1 MRKEEPMKHLF
12 LSLCLCV
19 SVFLLSCSSGPD
31 NPTQASQLPEIYPD
45 YMGVTIP
52 ADIAPLNFN
61 FSDETIDRMDVI
73 VKGSKGGELHVNG
86 EWADF
91 DIGEWHA
98 LTEQNQGGKL
108 TVTVCTEK
116 DGQWTQYKDFDI
128 FVSETRLDDWG
139 LTYRRI
145 KPGYEVGGDI
155 GIYQRELGSFDEYAI
170 ITETVVPGRCFN
182 CHTANRTN
190 PNRLTMQMRGE
201 GGGTMIQKDGHQ
213 MWVETKTDST
223 KAAGSYSYWHPQG
236 DYVALAV
243 NSVHQ
248 AFFTGT
254 GQRIEV
260 YHMFS
265 NVEVLDTRTNEL
277 ILSPLLQTDDLE
289 IFPAFSH
296 DGKWLYYST
305 SKPCRVPAEY
315 EKVKCSLCRIAF
327 DAEKGVFGETVDTLL
342 NGPATDKSYV
352 LARPSYDGRWLMYCA
367 SSRGNFPVSQN
378 DADLWLMDLKTGESR
393 ELKELNTPQ
402 SESYHNWSENSR
414 WFVFSS
420 KREDGMYTKLYLATI
435 DEQGRV
441 SKPFLLPQR
450 HPRKFYREMMDAYNC
465 PDFTKSKVE
474 LDAHEAY
481 RQVFDN
487 KREHVKIR

>member
-1 MRKEEPMKHLF
+1 MRKVL
-12 LSLCLCV
+12 LSLWLCV
-19 SVFLLSCSSGPD
+19 SVWLLLACSS
-31 NPTQASQLPEIYPD
+31 NPEHPTLVDKLPVIYPD
-45 YMGVTIP
+45 YIGVTIP

-61 FSDETIDRMDVI
+61 FADETINRMDVV

-91 DIGEWHA
+91 DIDEWHV
-98 LTEQNQGGKL
+98 LTAQNLGGRI

-128 FVSETRLDDWG
+128 FVSEARLDDWG

-155 GIYQRELGSFDEYAI
+155 GIYQRELSSFDEYAI

-260 YHMFS
+260 YHTFS

-378 DADLWLMDLKTGESR
+378 DADLWLMDLKTGENR

>member
-1 MRKEEPMKHLF
+1 MNKIGYWLMGVGCWLMASCASTPEH
-12 LSLCLCV
+12 V
-19 SVFLLSCSSGPD
+19 SKV
-31 NPTQASQLPEIYPD
+31 NQLPDIYPD
-45 YMGVTIP
+45 YIGVTIP

-61 FSDETIDRMDVI
+61 LADEDIDCMDV
-73 VKGSKGGELHVNG
+73 VVRGSKGGVLHTNG
-86 EWADF
+86 DWADF
-91 DIGEWHA
+91 DIADWQA
-98 LTEQNQGGKL
+98 LTQQNRGGKITL
-108 TVTVCTEK
+108 TVCVEK
-116 DGQWTQYKDFDI
+116 DGQWTQYNDFDI
-128 FVSETRLDDWG
+128 YVSKDNLDEWG

-155 GIYQRELGSFDEYAI
+155 GIYQRNLSNFDETAI
-170 ITETVVPGRCFN
+170 LAETVVPGRCFN

-190 PNRLTMQMRGE
+190 PNRITLQMRGE
-201 GGGTMIQKDGHQ
+201 GGGTMIQKDGKQ
-213 MWVETKTDST
+213 AWVETKTDST

-236 DYVALAV
+236 DYVAMAV

-248 AFFTGT
+248 SFFTGT

-260 YHMFS
+260 YHKFS

-277 ILSPLLQTDDLE
+277 ILSPLLQTEDLE

-305 SKPCRVPAEY
+305 SKPCKVPAEY
-315 EKVKCSLCRIAF
+315 EKVKCSICRIGF
-327 DAEKGVFGETVDTLL
+327 DAEKGQFGLQVDTLL
-342 NGPATDKSYV
+342 NGPAADKSYV
-352 LARPSYDGRWLMYCA
+352 LARPSYDGRWLMYCV
-367 SSRGNFPVSQN
+367 SSRGNFPVSQD
-378 DADLWLMDLKTGESR
+378 DADLWLMDLKTGKTRALTEVNSQQC
-393 ELKELNTPQ
+393 EA
-402 SESYHNWSENSR
+402 YHNWSDNSR

-420 KREDGMYTKLYLATI
+420 KREDGMYTKLYLACI

-450 HPRKFYREMMDAYNC
+450 NPRKYYKELMDAYNV
-465 PDFTKSKVE
+465 PDFTKTKVE

-487 KREHVKIR
+487 KREQVKIK

>member
-1 MRKEEPMKHLF
+1 MKRL
-12 LSLCLCV
+12 LLGSLGLIV
-19 SVFLLSCSSGPD
+19 LLVLLGCTAHPQ
-31 NPTQASQLPEIYPD
+31 NPAKVDQLPDIYPD
-45 YMGVTIP
+45 YIGVTIP

-61 FSDETIDRMDVI
+61 LADESIDRMDVV
-73 VKGSKGGELHVNG
+73 VKGSKGGELHANG

-91 DIGEWHA
+91 GIDEWHE
-98 LTEQNQGGKL
+98 LTRQNRGGEL
-108 TVTVCTEK
+108 SVTVCAEK
-116 DGQWTQYKDFDI
+116 DGQWTQYRDFRI
-128 FVSETRLDDWG
+128 YVSEAPLDDWG

-155 GIYQRELGSFDEYAI
+155 GIYQRDIHTFSEYAI
-170 ITETVVPGRCFN
+170 LTETAVPGRCFN

-190 PNRLTMQMRGE
+190 PGRLTLQMRGE
-201 GGGTMIQKDGHQ
+201 GGGTMIQKDGRQ
-213 MWVETKTDST
+213 TWVETKTDST
-223 KAAGSYSYWHPQG
+223 RAAGSYSYWHPQG

-243 NSVHQ
+243 NNVHQ

-260 YHMFS
+260 YHAFS
-265 NVEVLDTRTNEL
+265 NVEVLDTRSNEL

-289 IFPAFSH
+289 IFPAFSA
-296 DGKWLYYST
+296 DGRYIYYST

-315 EKVKCSLCRIAF
+315 ERVKCSLCRIAF
-327 DAEKGVFGETVDTLL
+327 DASAGRFGETVDTLL
-342 NGPATDKSYV
+342 NGPQADRSYT
-352 LARPSYDGRWLMYCA
+352 LARPSYDGRWLMYCV

-378 DADLWLMDLKTGESR
+378 DADLWLMDLKTGTHR
-393 ELKELNTPQ
+393 ELKELNSPQ

-435 DEQGRV
+435 DSRGRV

-450 HPRKFYREMMDAYNC
+450 HPRKYYRELMDAYNC
-465 PDFTKSKVE
+465 PDFTKTRVE

-481 RQVFDN
+481 RQVFEN
-487 KREHVKIR
+487 KREQVKIR

>member
-91 DIGEWHA
+91 DIDEWHA

-116 DGQWTQYKDFDI
+116 DGQWTQYKDFEI
-128 FVSETRLDDWG
+128 FVSEARLDDWG

-260 YHMFS
+260 YHTFS

-327 DAEKGVFGETVDTLL
+327 DAEKGMFGETVDTLL

-414 WFVFSS
+414 WLVFSS

>member
-1 MRKEEPMKHLF
+1 MNKIGYWLMGVGCWLM
-12 LSLCLCV
+12 V
-19 SVFLLSCSSGPD
+19 SC
-31 NPTQASQLPEIYPD
+31 ASTPEQVSKVNQLPDIYPD
-45 YMGVTIP
+45 YIGVTIP

-61 FSDETIDRMDVI
+61 LADEDIDCMDV
-73 VKGSKGGELHVNG
+73 VARGSKGGELHTNG

-91 DIGEWHA
+91 DIADWQA
-98 LTEQNQGGKL
+98 LTQQNQGGKITL
-108 TVTVCTEK
+108 TVCVEK
-116 DGQWTQYKDFDI
+116 DGQWTQYNDFDI
-128 FVSETRLDDWG
+128 YVSKDNIDEWG

-155 GIYQRELGSFDEYAI
+155 GIYQRNLSNFDETAI
-170 ITETVVPGRCFN
+170 LAETVVPGRCFN

-190 PNRLTMQMRGE
+190 PNRITLQMRGE
-201 GGGTMIQKDGHQ
+201 GGGTMIQKDGKQ
-213 MWVETKTDST
+213 AWVETKTDST

-236 DYVALAV
+236 DYVAMAV

-248 AFFTGT
+248 SFFTGT

-260 YHMFS
+260 YHKFS

-277 ILSPLLQTDDLE
+277 ILSPLLQTEDLE

-305 SKPCRVPAEY
+305 SKPCKVPAEY
-315 EKVKCSLCRIAF
+315 EKVKCSICRIGF
-327 DAEKGVFGETVDTLL
+327 DAEKGQFGLQVDTLL

-352 LARPSYDGRWLMYCA
+352 LARPSYDGRWLMYCV
-367 SSRGNFPVSQN
+367 SSRGNFPVSQD
-378 DADLWLMDLKTGESR
+378 DADLWLMDLKTGKTRALTEVNSQQC
-393 ELKELNTPQ
+393 EA
-402 SESYHNWSENSR
+402 YHNWSDNSR

-420 KREDGMYTKLYLATI
+420 KREDGMYTKLYLACI

-450 HPRKFYREMMDAYNC
+450 NPRKYYQELMDAYNV
-465 PDFTKSKVE
+465 PDFTKTKVE

-487 KREHVKIR
+487 KREQVKIK

>member
-1 MRKEEPMKHLF
+1 MRKVL
-12 LSLCLCV
+12 LSLWLCV
-19 SVFLLSCSSGPD
+19 SVWLLLACSS
-31 NPTQASQLPEIYPD
+31 NPEHPTLVDKLPVIYPD
-45 YMGVTIP
+45 YIGVTIP

-61 FSDETIDRMDVI
+61 FADEAIDRMDVT
-73 VKGSKGGELHVNG
+73 VKGDKGGELHVIG

-91 DIGEWHA
+91 DIDEWHA

-128 FVSETRLDDWG
+128 FVSEARLDDWG

-155 GIYQRELGSFDEYAI
+155 GIYQRELSSFDEYAI

-260 YHMFS
+260 YHTFS

-414 WFVFSS
+414 WLVFSS

>member
-1 MRKEEPMKHLF
+1 MKQLL
-12 LSLCLCV
+12 LSLCLCA
-19 SVFLLSCSSGPD
+19 SVFLVLSCGS
-31 NPTQASQLPEIYPD
+31 NPEHPTIVDKLPTIYPD

-61 FSDETIDRMDVI
+61 FADEAIDRMDVT
-73 VKGSKGGELHVNG
+73 VKGEKGGELHVIG

-91 DIGEWHA
+91 DIDEWHA

-128 FVSETRLDDWG
+128 FVSEASLDDWG

-155 GIYQRELGSFDEYAI
+155 GIYQRELSSFDEYAI

-260 YHMFS
+260 YHTFS

-414 WFVFSS
+414 WLVFSS

-450 HPRKFYREMMDAYNC
+450 HPRKFYRDMMDAYNC

>member
-1 MRKEEPMKHLF
+1 MRKVL
-12 LSLCLCV
+12 LLLWLCV
-19 SVFLLSCSSGPD
+19 SVWLLLACSS
-31 NPTQASQLPEIYPD
+31 NPEHPTLVDKLPVIYPD
-45 YMGVTIP
+45 YIGVTIP

-61 FSDETIDRMDVI
+61 FADEAIDRMDVT
-73 VKGSKGGELHVNG
+73 VKGDKGGELHVIG

-91 DIGEWHA
+91 DIDEWHA

-116 DGQWTQYKDFDI
+116 DGQWRQYKDFDI
-128 FVSETRLDDWG
+128 FVSEARLDDWG

-155 GIYQRELGSFDEYAI
+155 GIYQRELSSFDEYAI

-260 YHMFS
+260 YHTFS

-378 DADLWLMDLKTGESR
+378 DADLWLMDLRTGDCR

-402 SESYHNWSENSR
+402 SESYHNWNGNSR

-465 PDFTKSKVE
+465 PDFTKTKVE

-481 RQVFDN
+481 RQVFEN

>member
-19 SVFLLSCSSGPD
+19 SVFLLSCSSRPD
-31 NPTQASQLPEIYPD
+31 NPTLVSQLPAIYPD
-45 YMGVTIP
+45 YIGVTIP

-61 FSDETIDRMDVI
+61 FADEAIDRMDVT
-73 VKGSKGGELHVNG
+73 VKGDKGGELHVSG

-91 DIGEWHA
+91 DIDEWHA

-128 FVSETRLDDWG
+128 FVSEARLDDWG

-190 PNRLTMQMRGE
+190 PNRLTIQMRGE

-260 YHMFS
+260 YHTFS

>member
-1 MRKEEPMKHLF
+1 MRKVL
-12 LSLCLCV
+12 LSLWLCV
-19 SVFLLSCSSGPD
+19 SVWLLLACSS
-31 NPTQASQLPEIYPD
+31 NPEHPTLVDKLPVIYPD
-45 YMGVTIP
+45 YIGVTIP

-61 FSDETIDRMDVI
+61 FADEAIDRMDVT
-73 VKGSKGGELHVNG
+73 VKGDKGGELHVNG

-91 DIGEWHA
+91 DIDEWHA

-128 FVSETRLDDWG
+128 FVSEARLDDWG

-155 GIYQRELGSFDEYAI
+155 GIYQRELSSFDEYAI

-260 YHMFS
+260 YHTFS

-414 WFVFSS
+414 WLVFSS

-450 HPRKFYREMMDAYNC
+450 HPRKFYREMLDAYNC

>member
-1 MRKEEPMKHLF
+1 MKKLT
-12 LSLCLCV
+12 LCLCV
-19 SVFLLSCSSGPD
+19 SVFMLLSCISTPD
-31 NPTQASQLPEIYPD
+31 NVSKVDKLPDIYPD
-45 YMGVTIP
+45 YIGVTIP

-61 FSDETIDRMDVI
+61 FADEDIDCIDV
-73 VKGSKGGELHVNG
+73 VVRGEKDGELHANG

-91 DIGEWHA
+91 DISDWQELIKQNKGEKI
-98 LTEQNQGGKL
+98 TF
-108 TVTVCTEK
+108 TVCVEK
-116 DGQWTQYKDFDI
+116 DGQWTQYKDFEVY
-128 FVSETRLDDWG
+128 VSKENIDEWG

-155 GIYQRELGSFDEYAI
+155 GIYQRNLSSFDEYAI
-170 ITETVVPGRCFN
+170 LTETVVPGRCFN

-190 PNRLTMQMRGE
+190 PNRITLQMRGE

-213 MWVETKTDST
+213 SWVETKTDST
-223 KAAGSYSYWHPQG
+223 KAAGSYSYWHPDG
-236 DYVALAV
+236 NYVALAV

-248 AFFTGT
+248 SFFTGT

-260 YHMFS
+260 YHKFS

-277 ILSPLLQTDDLE
+277 ILSPLLQTENLE
-289 IFPAFSH
+289 IFPAFSA

-327 DAEKGVFGETVDTLL
+327 DAESGTFGQEVDTLL
-342 NGPATDKSYV
+342 NGPTTDKSYV
-352 LARPSYDGRWLMYCA
+352 LARPSYDGRWLMYCV
-367 SSRGNFPVSQN
+367 SSRGNFSVSQD

-393 ELKELNTPQ
+393 ELKEVNSKQ
-402 SESYHNWSENSR
+402 CESFHNWSENSC

-420 KREDGMYTKLYLATI
+420 KREDGMYTKLYMACV
-435 DEQGRV
+435 DNQGKV

-450 HPRKFYREMMDAYNC
+450 NPRKYYREMMDAYNC
-465 PDFTKSKVE
+465 PDFTKTKVE
-474 LDAHEAY
+474 FDAHEAY

-487 KREHVKIR
+487 KRDKVKIR